1 MSFDKSGKQ
10 IGPTGLEKIRTNCN
24 HIELTV
30 SLFLSFVFSGA
41 FFWRTWI
48 LVVAERLFFFFFFCL
63 VPRDGVA
70 TVVVV
75 ASGVVVE
82 VIVAGC

>member
-1 MSFDKSGKQ
+1 MSFNKSGKQ
-10 IGPTGLEKIRTNCN
+10 IGPAGLEKIRTNCN

-48 LVVAERLFFFFFFCL
+48 LVVAERLFFFFFGL

-82 VIVAGC
+82 VIVVGC